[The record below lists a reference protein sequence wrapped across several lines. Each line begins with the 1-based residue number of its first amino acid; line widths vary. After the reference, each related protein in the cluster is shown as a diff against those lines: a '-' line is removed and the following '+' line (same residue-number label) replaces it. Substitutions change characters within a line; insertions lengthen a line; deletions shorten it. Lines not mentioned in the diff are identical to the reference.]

1 MIRNIDYSVE
11 DGVGTIELFT
21 WNEDNERVN
30 FKVTQESSLYYEHK
44 NGKHE
49 SIFNTKLKKQTFA
62 NLFHRAK
69 FIKENKHLN
78 YFDIQTPQ
86 REFLQNMFHEV
97 NHRDDFALNPLKTQ
111 MIDIEVAVEKEFPHA
126 HLAKY
131 PVNLITVHDS
141 FEKKY
146 HVFAWGNVEKRFDD
160 PECEVDWTD
169 VILHKCDSEH
179 ELFMEWIRWM
189 ESDYPDVLSGWN
201 SRGFDIPYLINRGEF
216 VVGEEN
222 ILRISPCRKFRKEQF
237 VSRITGV
244 PCDTYS
250 IAGITHLDYLILYR
264 DKFSYKNLVNFKL
277 DTVCEEELGARKIHY
292 DGTYEEFWKNDFQL
306 YTEYNIRD
314 VELLVKLEEKLQY
327 VQLVRQ
333 ICNMGLVEYEAI
345 YKSLPY
351 VIGSAMVAEKKET
364 GKLFPTPQNVDY
376 EEIDAKYPGA
386 FVMDP
391 VVGRYNSVMSMDLNS
406 LYPSI
411 MVTLNVCPST
421 KFAKIIH
428 RDDDGGVTIRTV
440 KGKVKQLTKKE
451 YEAILELHCTES
463 SYDVLF
469 LKPTKQKG
477 CIPKF
482 LENLYATRREAKNTM
497 LDWQMKVSNIKS
509 EMKSQNLS
517 DDEKAQLQ
525 VQLEEAQL
533 NDQRF
538 GTKQLVLKIVLNT
551 MYGILGNR
559 YSPIFDT
566 DLAGS
571 ITMTGQNI
579 IKSSQAFVNAYF
591 RKVYNIDYD
600 VVIYGDTDS
609 FYFNAKPLSDAI
621 IGEDGDLN
629 DLDNIDKICKEGD
642 RFAKIINKFC
652 FEKIVKDKLHSTMDW
667 IQFKREM
674 FSSGAMF
681 FKKKRY
687 IARVRNDEGVPV
699 DKFKYVGVELTR
711 QEIPPIV
718 KSKLKEF
725 VEVSFKEYWDNN
737 KAQEKMGEIYDWFL
751 KLDQTDIACVSGI
764 NSWKEGDGFLR
775 AAKGA
780 GLHLRGSIYYNQLVD
795 KMKLSGQ
802 YDEIQQGSKVRY
814 VLLKDNHYKINVI
827 SYPDV
832 YPDEFREHFVA
843 DYDKMFAKAVTAPLK
858 HFFTVN
864 KWQQFDKDFESSF
877 LDI

>member
-11 DGVGTIELFT
+11 DGVGVIEFFT

-30 FKVTQESSLYYEHK
+30 FKLTQESSLHFE
-44 NGKHE
+44 NPAGKFK
-49 SIFNTKLKKQTFA
+49 SILGTNLKKQSFS
-62 NLFHRAK
+62 NLYHRTK

-86 REFLQNMFHEV
+86 REFLQNMFSEV
-97 NHRDDFALNPLKTQ
+97 NDRDDFALNPLKTQ
-111 MIDIEVAVEKEFPHA
+111 IIDIEVAVEKEFPHPDV
-126 HLAKY
+126 AKY

-141 FEKKY
+141 FEKMY
-146 HVFAWGNVEKRFDD
+146 HVFAWGDTIVRRKAEDCETDWSKVVIHQCGSEK
-160 PECEVDWTD
+160 
-169 VILHKCDSEH
+169 
-179 ELFMEWIRWM
+179 ELFIEWINWM
-189 ESDYPDVLSGWN
+189 KSDYPDVIAGFN
-201 SRGFDIPYLINRGEF
+201 SRPFDIPYLINRGEQI
-216 VVGEEN
+216 VGEDK
-222 ILRISPCRKFRKEQF
+222 ILEISPCRKFRKEQF
-237 VSRITGV
+237 TSRITQQ
-244 PCDTYS
+244 PIDTYA

-277 DTVCEEELGARKIHY
+277 DTVCEEELNARKIHY

-333 ICNMGLVEYEAI
+333 VCNMGLVEYEAI

-351 VIGSAMVAEKKET
+351 VIGSAVVAEKRNT
-364 GKLFPTPQNVDY
+364 GRLFPSPQNIDY
-376 EEIDAKYPGA
+376 ENIDAKYPGA
-386 FVMDP
+386 YVMDP

-411 MVTLNVCPST
+411 MITLNVCPST
-421 KFAKIIH
+421 KFAKIIN
-428 RDDDGGVTIRTV
+428 REEDGSITIRTTKGVV
-440 KGKVKQLTKKE
+440 KELNAKE
-451 YEAILELHCTES
+451 YKAVLDQHCTES
-463 SYDVLF
+463 SYDTLF
-469 LKPTKQKG
+469 IKPSKQKG
-477 CIPKF
+477 CIPIF
-482 LENLYATRREAKNTM
+482 LESLYATRRAAKDTM
-497 LDWQMKVSNIKS
+497 LEWQMKVSEIKKKLKRKNIS
-509 EMKSQNLS
+509 ESRKEEL
-517 DDEKAQLQ
+517 EKELAFAL
-525 VQLEEAQL
+525 L

-551 MYGILGNR
+551 MYGILGNK

-571 ITMTGQNI
+571 ITVTGQTI
-579 IKSSQAFVNAYF
+579 IKMSQSFVNAYF
-591 RKVYNIDYD
+591 KKLYNAETD
-600 VVIYGDTDS
+600 VVVYGDTDS

-621 IGEDGDLN
+621 CGEDGDIN
-629 DLDNIDKICKEGD
+629 DEGNIQLICKEGD
-642 RFAKIINKFC
+642 KFARIINKFC
-652 FEKIVKDKLHSTMDW
+652 FEKIVKDKLHSDQDW

-711 QEIPPIV
+711 QEIPPLV
-718 KSKLKEF
+718 KTRLKDF
-725 VEVSFKEYWDNN
+725 VEVSFKEFWDNE
-737 KAQEKMGEIYDWFL
+737 KAQEKMNEIYEWFMA
-751 KLDQTDIACVSGI
+751 LDQTEIACISGV
-764 NSWKEGDGFLR
+764 NSWKEGIGFLR

-780 GLHLRGSIYYNQLVD
+780 GVHLRGSQYYNQLVGKLHMED
-795 KMKLSGQ
+795 K
-802 YDEIQQGSKVRY
+802 YDLIQKGTKVRY

-827 SYPDV
+827 SYPDQ
-832 YPDEFREHFVA
+832 YPDEFREHFFA
-843 DYDKMFAKAVTAPLK
+843 DYDKMFAKAVTSPMK
-858 HFFTVN
+858 HFFNVN

-877 LDI
+877 LDV